1 MYFIIWYTT
10 YTDTYVVSETVGV
23 EEEMEYVIKKID
35 NFVAIVMAVL

>member
-1 MYFIIWYTT
+1 MYFIIWYT